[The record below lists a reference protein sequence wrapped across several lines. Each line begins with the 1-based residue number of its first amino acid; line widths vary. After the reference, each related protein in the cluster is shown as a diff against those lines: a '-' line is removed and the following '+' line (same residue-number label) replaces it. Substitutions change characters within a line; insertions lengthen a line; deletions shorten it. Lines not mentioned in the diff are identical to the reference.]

1 MEYRRFGQTDI
12 NVSSL
17 GFGCWEMGGEYG
29 QIGEPQVIDA
39 IQRAIDVGTN
49 CFDTAPAYG
58 GGKSELMLGKAL
70 GSRRKDI
77 FLVTKCGIDN
87 PDRPKY
93 RDGRRG
99 PIMASIDQSLQYLQ
113 TDYVDVLL
121 VHWPDVDAPF
131 DETMTALDD
140 IVKAGKARY
149 VGLSNFTLDQI
160 KECMKIR
167 RVDIVQYGLHMFDRR
182 MEKEIFPYCHK
193 EGIGVMV
200 YGPLAFGMLAGEF
213 TEETKFDKNDW
224 RSDEN
229 MLPELFLR
237 MFGKENF
244 RRNMQVVEEL
254 KPIAEALGKKVPHLA
269 LRWVLSNPAVS
280 TALVGTRTDKEV
292 EDNLGAL
299 DWSLSEGDMKELDAV
314 FSKHGIDTSPDI
326 WIDSD

>member
-1 MEYRRFGQTDI
+1 MEYRRFGQTDM

-121 VHWPDVDAPF
+121 IHWPDVDTPF

-167 RVDIVQYGLHMFDRR
+167 RVDVVQYGLHMFDRR

-200 YGPLAFGMLAGEF
+200 YGPLAFGMLGGEF
-213 TEETKFDKNDW
+213 TEDTEFDKNDW

-237 MFGKENF
+237 MFAKENF
-244 RRNMQVVEEL
+244 RRNMKVVEEL
-254 KPIAEALGKKVPHLA
+254 KPIAKGLGKKVPHLA

-280 TALVGTRTDKEV
+280 TPLVGTRTTEEV

-299 DWSLSEGDMKELDAV
+299 GWTLSEGDMKEIDAV
-314 FSKHGIDTSPDI
+314 FSRHGIDTSPDM